1 MPIDRNRAVFIAVG
15 VPVGCAML
23 GTVVTGDAVRTWY
36 PTLRTS
42 KLVLPLWAFLPVAL
56 LYYLMCGRILYRLLT
71 IDTPTA
77 RHTQALVLLA
87 SMMGA
92 NEGWNYVFL
101 GRRSVRGGILGMIA
115 YTLLTVALQRTLKQ
129 VDQPSARLL
138 VLYVGW
144 LGYDLLYAYELW
156 RLNKA

>member
-42 KLVLPLWAFLPVAL
+42 KLVLPVWAFLPVAR

-71 IDTPTA
+71 IEPPTA
-77 RHTQALVLLA
+77 HIRTGVAG
-87 SMMGA
+87 S
-92 NEGWNYVFL
+92 YD
-101 GRRSVRGGILGMIA
+101 GR
-115 YTLLTVALQRTLKQ
+115 K
-129 VDQPSARLL
+129 
-138 VLYVGW
+138 
-144 LGYDLLYAYELW
+144 
-156 RLNKA
+156 